1 MSAYLCKVCGH
12 SLTMHNRVTSHCQV
26 LDCGCTWLSPG
37 ESRPPAVVPAMPADA
52 REQYIASIKTAIH
65 DTLLRESPAEAI
77 DFVRA
82 AWDAGFLHAQ
92 RKAGNG

>member
-37 ESRPPAVVPAMPADA
+37 EPTPVVVPAMPADA
-52 REQYIASIKTAIH
+52 REAYLASVRAAWH
-65 DTLLRESPAEAI
+65 RVDWVADVEDVA
-77 DFVRA
+77 RA